1 MKGRKNQEKKKS
13 SWCLS
18 RSTLDRS
25 VVGMVALLLS
35 LQLFFF
41 MREVLYG
48 ASPVDLIQNRDDYD
62 GWKWDMVELNSADS
76 AELVSLPG
84 IGPYFAKQ
92 ILLYREKL
100 WGCYADIS
108 QLMDIRGIDPEKFS
122 RLEERVYVEPSS
134 VRRIDL
140 WTLSAD
146 SLAAH
151 PYIGSYAA
159 KGIVRFRKFCKRDSL
174 SVDMLVKEGV
184 LPLQK
189 AKRLKLYTDMQK

>member
-1 MKGRKNQEKKKS
+1 MKGRKKQREKKS
-13 SWCLS
+13 SGSLT
-18 RSTLDRS
+18 RSPLDRS
-25 VVGMVALLLS
+25 VVGMIALLLS

-48 ASPVDLIQNRDDYD
+48 ASPVDLIQKRNDYD
-62 GWKWDMVELNSADS
+62 GWKWDMIELNSADS

-100 WGCYADIS
+100 WGCYADIA

-122 RLEERVYVEPSS
+122 RIEERIYVEPSS

-140 WTLSAD
+140 WRLSAD

-159 KGIVRFRKFCKRDSL
+159 KGIVRLRKFCKRDSL
-174 SVDMLVKEGV
+174 NVDMLVREGI

-189 AKRLKLYTDMQK
+189 AKRLKLYTDK

>member
-1 MKGRKNQEKKKS
+1 MKGRKKQREKKS
-13 SWCLS
+13 SGSLT
-18 RSTLDRS
+18 RSPLDRS

-48 ASPVDLIQNRDDYD
+48 ASPVDLIQKRDDYD

-140 WTLSAD
+140 WTLSVD

-159 KGIVRFRKFCKRDSL
+159 NGLVRLRKFCNSDSL
-174 SVDMLVKEGV
+174 GMH
-184 LPLQK
+184 
-189 AKRLKLYTDMQK
+189 MQEI

>member
-1 MKGRKNQEKKKS
+1 MGCAYSKRLHHFKILRRNIYN
-13 SWCLS
+13 
-18 RSTLDRS
+18 
-25 VVGMVALLLS
+25 ALFPNKFLLW
-35 LQLFFF
+35 
-41 MREVLYG
+41 
-48 ASPVDLIQNRDDYD
+48 NDYD

-100 WGCYADIS
+100 WGTYADIT

-122 RLEERVYVEPSS
+122 RIEGRVYVEPSS
-134 VRRIDL
+134 VKRIDL
-140 WTLSAD
+140 WRISAD

-159 KGIVRFRKFCKRDSL
+159 KGIVRLRKFCKRDSL
-174 SVDMLVKEGV
+174 SVDMLVREGV
-184 LPLQK
+184 LPIQK
-189 AKRLKLYTDMQK
+189 AKRLKLYTDK